1 MVYTMWH
8 MLVRVYGIY
17 DVAYV
22 STVVRYIRYG
32 LCQYL
37 CTLYTMWPMLVPVYG
52 IYDVAYLSTVLR
64 YIRCGLC

>member
-1 MVYTMWH
+1 MWRMLVRVYGKYVWP

-22 STVVRYIRYG
+22 STCV
-32 LCQYL
+32 
-37 CTLYTMWPMLVPVYG
+37 
-52 IYDVAYLSTVLR
+52 R

>member
-1 MVYTMWH
+1 MWP

-22 STVVRYIRYG
+22 STVLG
-32 LCQYL
+32 
-37 CTLYTMWPMLVPVYG
+37 
-52 IYDVAYLSTVLR
+52 